1 MKILLAT
8 LVGVLGPLSSAAW
21 PDEVRLTSGGTVSGI
36 VREES
41 DLVTVEVPAGV
52 VSIPASQV
60 IEVERKRH
68 LLHDYYERFGSLEKS
83 SDPKA
88 LYELASWSAQK
99 GLTRFAIELSSR
111 ILKLDKEHEGAHKLL
126 GHELRDGRW
135 LTAEES
141 KAADGQVFFR
151 GRWMAGA
158 ERDRLQKD
166 EEDAR
171 QAALE
176 RYDQRKREEEERR
189 KAAASKNP
197 GQQETLVMG
206 IGGRGEESYHRSSR
220 YYSGSRSGRGRRGIR
235 GFLPRPGSTIPRSS
249 GR

>member
-1 MKILLAT
+1 MKTLFVT
-8 LVGVLGPLSSAAW
+8 LVGTLGFLCSAARA
-21 PDEVRLTSGGTVSGI
+21 DEVRLASGGTVSGI
-36 VREES
+36 VRQES
-41 DLVTVEVPAGV
+41 DMVTVEVPAGM

-60 IEVERKRH
+60 VEIERKRH
-68 LLHDYYERFGSLEKS
+68 ALHDYYERYGALEKS
-83 SDPKA
+83 SDPRA
-88 LYELASWSAQK
+88 LYELASWAAQK
-99 GLTRFAIELSSR
+99 GMTRFATELSVR
-111 ILKLDKEHEGAHKLL
+111 VLKADREHEGAHKLL

-135 LTAEES
+135 MTAEES

-158 ERDRLQKD
+158 ERDSLLKD

-171 QAALE
+171 QAALD
-176 RYDQRKREEEERR
+176 RYEQRKREEEERR
-189 KAAASKNP
+189 KAAAARNP

-220 YYSGSRSGRGRRGIR
+220 YYSRSGRGRRGIR
-235 GFLPRPGSTIPRSS
+235 GLVHRPGSTIPRPA

>member
-1 MKILLAT
+1 MKILFIT
-8 LVGVLGPLSSAAW
+8 LTGTWGLLCSAARA
-21 PDEVRLTSGGTVSGI
+21 DEVRLASGGTVSGI
-36 VREES
+36 VRQES
-41 DLVTVEVPAGV
+41 DMVIVEVTAGM
-52 VSIPASQV
+52 VSVPASQV
-60 IEVERKRH
+60 VEIERKRH
-68 LLHDYYERFGSLEKS
+68 ALHDYYERYGPLERS

-88 LYELASWSAQK
+88 LYELASWAAQK
-99 GLTRFAIELSSR
+99 GLPRFAVELSAR
-111 ILKLDKEHEGAHKLL
+111 VLKLDREHEGAHKLL
-126 GHELRDGRW
+126 GHELREGRW
-135 LTAEES
+135 MTAEES
-141 KAADGQVFFR
+141 KTANGQVFFR

-158 ERDRLQKD
+158 ERDRLLKD

-171 QAALE
+171 QAALD
-176 RYDQRKREEEERR
+176 RYEQRKREEEERR

-235 GFLPRPGSTIPRSS
+235 GLLHRPGSTIPRSA